1 MQPSGLMS
9 ISGIASA
16 TPFLKGFF
24 DRWRVS
30 PQFVAR
36 EEYKNVIN
44 QFTQASICVFTDD
57 VLQACDGLLKCST
70 W

>member
-1 MQPSGLMS
+1 MQVYMQPSGLMS

-24 DRWRVS
+24 ERWRVS

-44 QFTQASICVFTDD
+44 QFTQACNRLLTTGG
-57 VLQACDGLLKCST
+57 LQIM
-70 W
+70 

>member
-1 MQPSGLMS
+1 MAGTNLVLVVCVQVYMQPSGLMS

-24 DRWRVS
+24 DRWKVS

-44 QFTQASICVFTDD
+44 QFTQVALFSG
-57 VLQACDGLLKCST
+57 QR
-70 W
+70 